1 MSSLTEQA
9 VKAGVGAVPNMAAIL
24 PAEAGDDSD
33 DELELQGQGTISLKC
48 PLLFTDFV
56 KPMRKYVHCVA
67 PFGRHCEAMRVRTIG
82 TDGDSTKCPHRV
94 ECVLCA
100 RRH

>member
-1 MSSLTEQA
+1 MYARSLDSSLNAQA

-33 DELELQGQGTISLKC
+33 DKLELQGQGTISLKC

-56 KPMRKYVHCVA
+56 KPMRKYVHCFV
-67 PFGRHCEAMRVRTIG
+67 GRLLRSAVRQALRG
-82 TDGDSTKCPHRV
+82 YARTDYRN
-94 ECVLCA
+94 
-100 RRH
+100 